1 MICYLY
7 QNFNTFIDL
16 GLTEIISAAIRWY
29 QKRIWK
35 IWRFRISGIGIA
47 VSWWNCWGL
56 KFFALKTKSYA
67 IST

>member
-56 KFFALKTKSYA
+56 
-67 IST
+67 